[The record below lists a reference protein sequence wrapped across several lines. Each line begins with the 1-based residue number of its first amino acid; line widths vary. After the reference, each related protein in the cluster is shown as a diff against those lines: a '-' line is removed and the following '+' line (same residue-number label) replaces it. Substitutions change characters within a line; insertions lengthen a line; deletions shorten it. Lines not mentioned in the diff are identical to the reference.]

1 MRYNHFDMLPEQ
13 AFQRDASG
21 KIKPQGGGGS
31 SSPSKSTVTQTNIPE
46 YARPY
51 AESMLGRAQALTDV
65 NQNPY
70 QPYTDQRFAGFSPM
84 QAQAFQQL
92 SGQQVAPQLTDASN
106 IAYSAAGQALR
117 AQPQAQMLQNTAL
130 GYGQAGAGYGGAA
143 SQLGMAGAQQAQM
156 ASQQAQRQA
165 GLYGLAG
172 YQAGQAGMDYG
183 GMGAGFGQQAAGY
196 GALGA
201 EQAAMISGGALG
213 RAQQL
218 GGMATGIG
226 GYGQMLAQQTA
237 QQAGAGAMGYGA
249 QGAGYGAQGVS
260 IAEQAQR
267 AAERQADI
275 YGQMGAGYG
284 AQGADIARQ
293 SQLQAQQQAMGYGQ
307 MGARFGAAAAG
318 LAPQAQQFGGTAAQM
333 GAQGMGYGQAGAGI
347 GGLGVQAAQQ
357 GFGAQQAYQ
366 QMATSPEA
374 QQAYMSP
381 YMQNVVAEQQKDAR
395 RQAEIE
401 RQAVQAQAVK
411 SGAFGGS
418 RSAIVEAEN
427 QKNLQDRLAQ
437 IQATGSQQ
445 AFQQAQQAQQF
456 GAGLGI
462 QGLQAGYQ
470 GLQTGLA
477 GTAQGMQGAQ
487 TGIAGQQ
494 AGLAGLGQAGQLY
507 GLGMQGAQAGL
518 QGTGQFLS
526 AGQLGLQGA
535 QAGMQGAGLGLQGTG
550 QRLAAGQLGLAGTA
564 QGMQGAGLGLQGIG
578 QLLASGQLGV
588 QGSQLG
594 LQGVTAGMQG
604 VGQELQAGQLGLAG
618 TAQGIQGAQAGI
630 QGAQAGMQGA
640 GLGIQGAQAGLQGVG
655 QQIAGGQLGL
665 QGVQAGIAGQQAGI
679 QGAQAGMQGV
689 GQAVGAGQYGL
700 QGAQTAISGA
710 GQLGQLGQTQYAQ
723 EMGIT
728 DAMQKYGALQ
738 QQQQQ
743 QQLDFAY
750 QQYLAQQQYPYQQ
763 LSYMS
768 DLLRGVPSTQ
778 SAQYMY
784 QQQPAMAP
792 QLLGAGLSAYGALAR
807 AKGGRIPEP
816 QRYAAGGQVTP
827 DAMSTMAVQELPSR
841 LRRLSD
847 TQLAAYAR
855 TVKDAITL
863 SAVQGELNRRTRA
876 RAPMGQP
883 QDTTVADDIAKQAQ
897 AASLGGPITMAG
909 GGIVA
914 LQGGAYLQDVMGG
927 YQPTAEEL
935 LQYQPGPT
943 FGEAVSN
950 RIQAAQE
957 ARAAEDAALRSQFLQ
972 QNAPHLQQPQATP
985 ELVDESA
992 MGVPAQTRPPVGI
1005 AVAGQNVPPPP
1016 PAAPRTAPQTAPTAA
1031 GPGIMGARSIIP
1043 GSFEEYRQQIGQA
1056 VQRSPEDQKLLDD
1069 MANRVKTRMER
1080 AGKQED
1086 TAKYDAIMMAGLAM
1100 MGGTSLADGIA
1111 RAAQTGGATYM
1122 QGKDKAAK
1130 AMEAAEEA
1138 DISFQKYKIALDRND
1153 KKEAADM
1160 FKDYSAQ
1167 VLKLQEIQSKYA
1179 EIGARSKE
1187 AAAARQTALEQK
1199 NEAGLRNSYAVISNN
1214 IARVEGHF
1222 DTQLANRTKT
1232 LSESLFTADPKRKA
1246 EIEAQIRALPGEI
1259 EAEKRKRLA
1268 PMFEQQKSLAK
1279 QLGLPEPVGDLGG
1292 FTLKSVK

>member
-51 AESMLGRAQALTDV
+51 AEEMLGKAQILTDTSR
-65 NQNPY
+65 NPFAAY
-70 QPYTDQRFAGFSPM
+70 EAQRFAGFSPM

-106 IAYSAAGQALR
+106 IAYTAAGQALG
-117 AQPQAQMLQNTAL
+117 AQPVSQALQQTAL

-143 SQLGMAGAQQAQM
+143 SQLGLAGAQQAQM
-156 ASQQAQRQA
+156 SAQQAQRQA

-172 YQAGQAGMDYG
+172 YQAGQAGMGYG
-183 GMGAGFGQQAAGY
+183 DIGAGFGQQAADY

-201 EQAAMISGGALG
+201 QQAALISGGALG

-226 GYGQMLAQQTA
+226 GYGQRLAQQTA
-237 QQAGAGAMGYGA
+237 QQASAGAMGYGA
-249 QGAGYGAQGVS
+249 QGAGYGAQGATL
-260 IAEQAQR
+260 AEQAQR
-267 AAERQADI
+267 AAEAQADI

-284 AQGADIARQ
+284 A
-293 SQLQAQQQAMGYGQ
+293 
-307 MGARFGAAAAG
+307 AAAG
-318 LAPQAQQFGGTAAQM
+318 MAPQAQMYGGTAAGLGM
-333 GAQGMGYGQAGAGI
+333 QGVGI
-347 GGLGVQAAQQ
+347 GARGIGAAEQ
-357 GFGAQQAYQ
+357 GFGAQQAYER
-366 QMATSPEA
+366 MATSPEA

-381 YMQNVVAEQQKDAR
+381 YMQNVVEQQQKDAR

-401 RQAVQAQAVK
+401 RQAVQAQAVRQ
-411 SGAFGGS
+411 GAFGGS

-427 QKNLQDRLAQ
+427 QRNLQDRLAQ
-437 IQATGSQQ
+437 IQAAGSQQ

-477 GTAQGMQGAQ
+477 GTAQGIQ
-487 TGIAGQQ
+487 GQQ
-494 AGLAGLGQAGQLY
+494 AGLAGLQQAGQL
-507 GLGMQGAQAGL
+507 Q
-518 QGTGQFLS
+518 
-526 AGQLGLQGA
+526 QL
-535 QAGMQGAGLGLQGTG
+535 GMQGAGLGLQGTG

-604 VGQELQAGQLGLAG
+604 VGQELAAGQLGLAG

-640 GLGIQGAQAGLQGVG
+640 QTAIQGAQAGLQGVG

-665 QGVQAGIAGQQAGI
+665 QGTQAGIAGQQAGI

-728 DAMQKYGALQ
+728 DALQKYGALQ

-768 DLLRGVPSTQ
+768 DLLRGVPSAQ
-778 SAQYMY
+778 SAQYTYM
-784 QQQPAMAP
+784 QQPAVAP
-792 QLLGAGLSAYGALAR
+792 QLLGAGLSAYGAFAR

-816 QRYAAGGQVTP
+816 KRYADGGQVTP
-827 DAMSTMAVQELPSR
+827 DAMSTMAVQELPGK

-855 TVKDAITL
+855 NVKDAISL
-863 SAVQGELNRRTRA
+863 SAIQNELNRRTRA
-876 RAPMGQP
+876 RSPMGQP
-883 QDTTVADDIAKQAQ
+883 QDTTVADDIAKRAE
-897 AASLGGPITMAG
+897 AASLGGPVGMYG

-914 LQGGAYLQDVMGG
+914 LSNGGEPLTDEQKEALRMAGIPEG
-927 YQPTAEEL
+927 LATADRSVGNFFRNLWRGATANPAAVGEEL
-935 LQYQPGPT
+935 AKSQQMPPRIDPNV
-943 FGEAVSN
+943 VSPH
-950 RIQAAQE
+950 
-957 ARAAEDAALRSQFLQ
+957 DASQMDMVV
-972 QNAPHLQQPQATP
+972 NAPTPAAPPAPPQ
-985 ELVDESA
+985 DKS
-992 MGVPAQTRPPVGI
+992 GI
-1005 AVAGQNVPPPP
+1005 AGAGQKPPPPP
-1016 PAAPRTAPQTAPTAA
+1016 PAAAPQARA
-1031 GPGIMGARSIIP
+1031 GIMQASKAATP
-1043 GSFEEYRQQIGQA
+1043 MTYEEWQQKAAPKGVSAEDQA
-1056 VQRSPEDQKLLDD
+1056 VLDD
-1069 MANRVKTRMER
+1069 MKSRVEQRIAR
-1080 AGKQED
+1080 AGKSAD

-1100 MGGTSLADGIA
+1100 MSGTSLADGIA
-1111 RAAQTGGATYM
+1111 KAAQVGGATFM

-1130 AMEAAEEA
+1130 AMDAAEEA
-1138 DISFQKYKIALDRND
+1138 DMAFQKYRLELSKGN
-1153 KKEAADM
+1153 KKEARESFSDFMSYSAKLEEIAGRERIAHIQASARGGDGVPN
-1160 FKDYSAQ
+1160 FGKVQAVLNGNKDYTAALAETKAAQERMVSLSAIPNSPQ
-1167 VLKLQEIQSKYA
+1167 YKEAKAAAEAAQAKVNNIRNNFFSTQPPEIQAMAQQIYGGGGASTPPPAIPVPSSKADLVKGQRYTT
-1179 EIGARSKE
+1179 ARGE
-1187 AAAARQTALEQK
+1187 AVWDGSQ
-1199 NEAGLRNSYAVISNN
+1199 
-1214 IARVEGHF
+1214 F
-1222 DTQLANRTKT
+1222 
-1232 LSESLFTADPKRKA
+1232 
-1246 EIEAQIRALPGEI
+1246 
-1259 EAEKRKRLA
+1259 
-1268 PMFEQQKSLAK
+1268 
-1279 QLGLPEPVGDLGG
+1279 
-1292 FTLKSVK
+1292 VK

>member
-1 MRYNHFDMLPEQ
+1 MLPEQ

-51 AESMLGRAQALTDV
+51 AEEMLGRAQAITDT

-84 QAQAFQQL
+84 QAQAFQNL
-92 SGQQVAPQLTDASN
+92 SQQQVAPQLTDASN
-106 IAYSAAGQALR
+106 IAYSAAGQALG
-117 AQPQAQMLQNTAL
+117 AQGNAQQLQNIAL
-130 GYGQAGAGYGGAA
+130 GYGQAGAGFGSAA
-143 SQLGMAGAQQAQM
+143 SQIGMAGAQQAQM
-156 ASQQAQRQA
+156 SAQQAQRQA

-172 YQAGQAGMDYG
+172 YQAGQAGMGYG
-183 GMGAGFGQQAAGY
+183 GMGAGFGQQAADY

-201 EQAAMISGGALG
+201 QQAAAVSGGALG

-249 QGAGYGAQGVS
+249 QGAGYGAQGAS
-260 IAEQAQR
+260 LAEQAQR
-267 AAERQADI
+267 AAEGQADI

-284 AQGADIARQ
+284 A
-293 SQLQAQQQAMGYGQ
+293 
-307 MGARFGAAAAG
+307 AAAG
-318 LAPQAQQFGGTAAQM
+318 MAPQAQQYGGTAAGLGM
-333 GAQGMGYGQAGAGI
+333 QGVGI
-347 GGLGVQAAQQ
+347 GARGIGAAEQ

-381 YMQNVVAEQQKDAR
+381 YMQNVVEQQQKDAM
-395 RQAEIE
+395 RQAEIA
-401 RQAVQAQAVK
+401 RQTTQAQAVK

-437 IQATGSQQ
+437 IQASGSQQ

-477 GTAQGMQGAQ
+477 GTAQGIQ
-487 TGIAGQQ
+487 GQQ
-494 AGLAGLGQAGQLY
+494 AGLAGLQQAGQL
-507 GLGMQGAQAGL
+507 Q
-518 QGTGQFLS
+518 
-526 AGQLGLQGA
+526 QL
-535 QAGMQGAGLGLQGTG
+535 GMQGAGLGLQGTG

-564 QGMQGAGLGLQGIG
+564 QGIQGSQAGLQGIG

-604 VGQELQAGQLGLAG
+604 VGQELASGQLGLAG
-618 TAQGIQGAQAGI
+618 TAQGIQGSQAGI

-640 GLGIQGAQAGLQGVG
+640 QTAISGAQAGLQGVG

-665 QGVQAGIAGQQAGI
+665 AGAQTGIQGQQAGI

-710 GQLGQLGQTQYAQ
+710 GQLGQLGQQQYTQ

-743 QQLDFAY
+743 QGLDFAY

-768 DLLRGVPSTQ
+768 DLLRGVPSAQ
-778 SAQYMY
+778 SAQYTYM
-784 QQQPAMAP
+784 QQPAMAP
-792 QLLGAGLSAYGALAR
+792 QLLGAGLSAYGAFAR
-807 AKGGRIPEP
+807 AKGGSIPEP
-816 QRYAAGGQVTP
+816 KRYAVGGQVSP
-827 DAMSTMAVQELPSR
+827 DAMGTMAVQELPKQ

-855 TVKDAITL
+855 NVKDAITL
-863 SAVQGELNRRTRA
+863 SAIQGELNRRTRA
-876 RAPMGQP
+876 RSPMGQP

-897 AASLGGPITMAG
+897 AASLGGPISMAG

-914 LQGGAYLQDVMGG
+914 LNGENGSTVPDPEFTPTKESDVKYNQYVRGLG
-927 YQPTAEEL
+927 SRYIRGQQNPSALSPLPVAPQPTAI
-935 LQYQPGPT
+935 G
-943 FGEAVSN
+943 
-950 RIQAAQE
+950 
-957 ARAAEDAALRSQFLQ
+957 
-972 QNAPHLQQPQATP
+972 
-985 ELVDESA
+985 LVDEGQLAPVSMQA
-992 MGVPAQTRPPVGI
+992 PPYAGETVPAQDVQVVGRPQDASGI
-1005 AVAGQNVPPPP
+1005 AGAGQKP
-1016 PAAPRTAPQTAPTAA
+1016 PAAPPVAAPQARA
-1031 GPGIMGARSIIP
+1031 GIMQASKAP
-1043 GSFEEYRQQIGQA
+1043 APLNYEEWQKQSA
-1056 VQRSPEDQKLLDD
+1056 AKPFSEEDQKVLAD
-1069 MANRVKTRMER
+1069 MKSRVDKRIER
-1080 AGKQED
+1080 AGKAED
-1086 TAKYDAIMMAGLAM
+1086 TAKYDAILMAGLAM

-1111 RAAQTGGATYM
+1111 KAAQMGGATYM

-1130 AMEAAEEA
+1130 AMDAAEEA
-1138 DISFQKYKIALDRND
+1138 DSAFQKYKVALNRDDQKTANKSYNDFMDYTAKVSEIAGRERIAQIQASARGGDGAPNFGKVQTMLNGNKDYVAALAETKAAQERMASLSAIPNSPQY
-1153 KKEAADM
+1153 KEAKAAADAAQAKVKGIRNN
-1160 FKDYSAQ
+1160 FFSAQ
-1167 VLKLQEIQSKYA
+1167 PPEIQAMAQQIYGGGSASTPPPAVPVPSSKADLVKGQRYTT
-1179 EIGARSKE
+1179 ARGE
-1187 AAAARQTALEQK
+1187 AVWDGSQ
-1199 NEAGLRNSYAVISNN
+1199 
-1214 IARVEGHF
+1214 F
-1222 DTQLANRTKT
+1222 
-1232 LSESLFTADPKRKA
+1232 
-1246 EIEAQIRALPGEI
+1246 
-1259 EAEKRKRLA
+1259 
-1268 PMFEQQKSLAK
+1268 
-1279 QLGLPEPVGDLGG
+1279 
-1292 FTLKSVK
+1292 VK